1 MQGRSVLL
9 AEDNL
14 INQRVA
20 KMMLCSLGMCCEVV
34 SNGQEAVDAVQQRI
48 GREDIHQFDVLLM
61 DMAMPVMG
69 GVDATKVCCCS
80 SVIACDFLQHWPL
93 MTIFQKR
100 WQQTYSEHVL
110 WACGVAIGALIVG
123 FLAQTCSLVVI
134 GVTGAKDLVPSHGLW
149 HIKRLTHS
157 LTSACCCCRRYD
169 APERLC
175 RLWQ

>member
-80 SVIACDFLQHWPL
+80 YVIACQFLQHWPL
-93 MTIFQKR
+93 MVTNCQKGGSR
-100 WQQTYSEHVL
+100 ATQSKFF

-123 FLAQTCSLVVI
+123 LQHRLEVCSLVVI
-134 GVTGAKDLVPSHGLW
+134 RVTGAKDLVRSHGLLA
-149 HIKRLTHS
+149 HQPVDTFIDICL
-157 LTSACCCCRRYD
+157 L
-169 APERLC
+169 L
-175 RLWQ
+175 L